1 MNSVSFAPTNAATS
15 NLIACTMEYMPV
27 CGLVQ
32 VQCFAAPCYPVRETF
47 PNRCTASVAHATNI
61 TEGVCEGYPT
71 PIWDPLPPV
80 IGDDRDNHGCIVSAG
95 YSWSESY
102 GKCIRPWEIKRTLLR
117 KEIAN
122 TSWAII
128 SLNGKAIS
136 NSGTLSFSGNQ
147 VSGKL
152 CNTFSGPY
160 KVRGNIIIGP
170 MLMATMRYCDQ
181 TDIMPVE
188 DALDLTRVRATI
200 MGDILTLFTRR
211 GDTIIW
217 KRQ

>member
-1 MNSVSFAPTNAATS
+1 M
-15 NLIACTMEYMPV
+15 ACTMEYMPV
-27 CGLVQ
+27 CGSVQ

-47 PNRCTASVAHATNI
+47 SNRCSASTAKATDI
-61 TEGVCEGYPT
+61 TIGACEDT
-71 PIWDPLPPV
+71 PVPIDPPPPV
-80 IGDDRDNHGCIVSAG
+80 IGGDRDIHSCIGSAG
-95 YSWSESY
+95 YSWSETY

-122 TSWAII
+122 TSWMIV
-128 SLNGKAIS
+128 SLNGTTIS
-136 NSGTLSFSGNQ
+136 NPGTLSFSGDQ

-152 CNTFSGPY
+152 CNTISGPY

-200 MGDILTLFTRR
+200 MGDTLTLFTRR
-211 GDTIIW
+211 GDTIMW